1 MVEAFHGA
9 GTQRAAIFKPVGAE
23 EIRDYPLSNE
33 DRLDSH
39 YFVPWERRR
48 WLNSDMRL
56 RGTAECRALYLDL
69 IFISYDQSP
78 VGTLPID
85 TDILA
90 RLVMVDPVHMRALCS
105 LPYGP
110 LHRWERCRCDGGEI
124 RLMHP
129 MVLRTLTE
137 AIARKE
143 DNRAKNEAA
152 NAAKRRQ
159 RLRITISGY
168 AADLAKNDAALLFMD
183 EWLVS
188 QGCEYRSSAWVER
201 ALAAWSDHMLALTM
215 RARSER
221 P

>member
-1 MVEAFHGA
+1 MAEAMTGA
-9 GTQRAAIFKPVGAE
+9 AVARSALFTPVGAG
-23 EIRDYPLSNE
+23 EIPDYPLSNE

-56 RGTAECRALYLDL
+56 RGTPECRALYLDL
-69 IFISYDQSP
+69 IFIAYDQSP
-78 VGTLPID
+78 VGTLPVD
-85 TDILA
+85 PDVLA
-90 RLVMVDPVHMRALCS
+90 RLVFVDPAHFRALCS
-105 LPYGP
+105 LPFGP
-110 LHRWERCRCDGGEI
+110 LHRWERCRCEGGEL

-159 RLRITISGY
+159 RLRITVAGY
-168 AADLAKNDAALLFMD
+168 SADLAKNDAALLFMD
-183 EWLVS
+183 DWLVA
-188 QGCEYRSSAWVER
+188 QGCEYRTSIWIER
-201 ALAAWSDHMLALTM
+201 ALAAWSDHMMALTM
-215 RARSER
+215 RARAER
-221 P
+221 S